1 MKKIQTGD
9 TVIVTA
15 GKHKWAIAPVIRVEE
30 ERVYLQGVNIVKK
43 AVKKQWFIEKE
54 ASLHVSNVSAYDAT
68 TKKASRVKIG
78 EEKWKKVRMY
88 VTSGKVIKKAA

>member
-15 GKHKWAIAPVIRVEE
+15 GKHKWAVAQIVHVAEDRVT
-30 ERVYLQGVNIVKK
+30 LQGVNIVKK
-43 AVKKQWFIEKE
+43 SVKKQWFVEKE
-54 ASLHVSNVSAYDAT
+54 APMHISNVAAYDPT
-68 TKKASRVKIG
+68 SKKASRVKIG

-88 VTSGKVIKKAA
+88 VTSGKVVKKAA